1 MILYRSYIILY
12 MFNVFILY
20 IMTFETFHLPR
31 TSRLSWIMRLLKRP
45 IRRSPDMSQ
54 PLSLSSHPIVRS
66 MVDIMK
72 PRFIG
77 VLPAVA
83 T

>member
-1 MILYRSYIILY
+1 M
-12 MFNVFILY
+12 VP
-20 IMTFETFHLPR
+20 T
-31 TSRLSWIMRLLKRP
+31 P
-45 IRRSPDMSQ
+45 IWD
-54 PLSLSSHPIVRS
+54 SHPIVRS